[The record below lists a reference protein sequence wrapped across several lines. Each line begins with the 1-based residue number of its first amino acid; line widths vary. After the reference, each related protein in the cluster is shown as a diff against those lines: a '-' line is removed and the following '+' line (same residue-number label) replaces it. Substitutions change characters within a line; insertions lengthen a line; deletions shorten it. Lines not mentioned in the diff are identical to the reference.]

1 MPASGSGM
9 LASFKVA
16 AGVGTMPAFISDNRQ
31 MPGARYDY
39 FVVRAATAVFPD
51 KGAAGKRDC

>member
-1 MPASGSGM
+1 M

-16 AGVGTMPAFISDNRQ
+16 ADVGTMPAFISDNRQ